1 MQEQDRHRSSQG
13 FFRGILMWRYARG
26 TWQYDLLC
34 ALILA
39 FVFFVPTRCFAP
51 RKPAAHSAESPAA
64 GVPDVPPPASAAP

>member
-1 MQEQDRHRSSQG
+1 MQDQDPSRSSQG

-51 RKPAAHSAESPAA
+51 RNAQSTSPKPPVAAEPA
-64 GVPDVPPPASAAP
+64 PPPAVP

>member
-1 MQEQDRHRSSQG
+1 MQEQDPSRSSQG
-13 FFRGILMWRYARG
+13 FFRGILMWRYGRG

-51 RKPAAHSAESPAA
+51 RNTPASTPQPPAAAKPVQPPAA
-64 GVPDVPPPASAAP
+64 P